1 MTFYG
6 SYFFLGMKVN
16 TAMEVLLNAREKG
29 KNELKK
35 RFLTPPFYRDGR

>member
-1 MTFYG
+1 
-6 SYFFLGMKVN
+6 MKVN

-35 RFLTPPFYRDGR
+35 RFLTPPFL